1 MSMTVIHREADVR
14 GGGECPFTAP
24 TRPDVG
30 PHIQPIE
37 IAVSQECALYIEITG
52 AKRKR
57 DDRIKRGAALVPVV
71 GRFVHLYCS
80 LR

>member
-1 MSMTVIHREADVR
+1 MSTTVIHREADVR
-14 GGGECPFTAP
+14 GEGKCPFTAP

-71 GRFVHLYCS
+71 GRFVNLYCS
-80 LR
+80 LC